1 LIDGWLGL
9 KARTRWLADAAGKS
23 IHDSAGA
30 QGSRPKSWATN
41 LFGVRSQALRL
52 FLPHMHCSSPI
63 NLLIPRRFGGQCGV
77 INSGFA
83 V

>member
-1 LIDGWLGL
+1 MLRE
-9 KARTRWLADAAGKS
+9 KAYTIRRNAKIAAEFETS
-23 IHDSAGA
+23 
-30 QGSRPKSWATN
+30 N
-41 LFGVRSQALRL
+41 FFGVRPQALTS
-52 FLPHMHCSSPI
+52 FLAHMHCSSPI